1 MDLYKNLQI
10 LGLKANYTQEGLDI
24 AYQQKLEELNQAYK
38 DLTNNLAKNNSTNT
52 KKELII
58 DKVILRIIC
67 EDTVSPFT
75 VTRVLSVLNEIK
87 SKALNNKISL
97 KNLRQIESL
106 KLNDSIED
114 IMILYLTLNNQN
126 IKNLE
131 ARNKLTA
138 NPDFIEFLKSFFNDQ
153 LNPSISR

>member
-1 MDLYKNLQI
+1 MNLYKNLKT
-10 LGLKANYTQEGLDI
+10 LGLKANFTQEELDT

-38 DLTNNLAKNNSTNT
+38 DLTNNLTKNNTTNK

-58 DKVILRIIC
+58 DKITLRIIC

-75 VTRVLSVLNEIK
+75 VARVLSVLDEIK
-87 SKALNNKISL
+87 EKALNNQISL
-97 KNLRQIESL
+97 KNLRQIEKL

-126 IKNLE
+126 IKKIE
-131 ARNKLTA
+131 VRNKLKS
-138 NPDFIEFLKSFFNDQ
+138 NPDFIEFLKSFFDDQ
-153 LNPSISR
+153 LLTISR